1 MSLRGYSRSGPLE
14 RRAGEWWRHL
24 RSRAASLP
32 GVARLDALLEPLRWP
47 ERWRAWNRGPLATLA
62 PAERVMAIAIAMS
75 VLLHAVLLVIHFQFP
90 DAKRLIANQP
100 LEVVLVNS
108 RSSQK
113 PVTPDALAQ
122 ANLDGGGNTD
132 ENRRAKTPLPVMP
145 KNAPSS
151 DLQQAQRRVQE
162 LEALQ
167 RQLLTQTL
175 PRAPEVTEAP
185 ATQPAPEVKSPMR
198 GIDLRNQALNIPRLE
213 AQIARN
219 VDEYNKRPRKN
230 FVGAR
235 ASEYRFAQYTDA
247 WREKVERIGNIN
259 YPQEARGKLYGS
271 LILEVSVRAD
281 GDIESVYVLK
291 SSGQT
296 ILDRAAERI
305 VRMAAPYAP
314 FPPDLRRDTDILV
327 ITRTW
332 HFAQGDRMFGE

>member
-1 MSLRGYSRSGPLE
+1 MSLRGYSRGGPLE
-14 RRAGEWWRHL
+14 RRAGEWLRHL
-24 RSRAASLP
+24 RSRAASMP
-32 GVARLDALLEPLRWP
+32 GISRLDSLLEPLRWP

-62 PAERVMAIAIAMS
+62 PAERVMAMAIAIS
-75 VLLHAVLLVIHFQFP
+75 VLLHAVLLAIQFQFP

-108 RSSQK
+108 RSRQK

-145 KNAPSS
+145 KNAPGS

-185 ATQPAPEVKSPMR
+185 AAQPAPEVKSPTR
-198 GIDLRNQALNIPRLE
+198 GADLATRSLAIARLE
-213 AQIARN
+213 AQVSRS

-235 ASEYRFAQYTDA
+235 ASEYRFAQYVDD
-247 WREKVERIGNIN
+247 WRMKVERIGNIN
-259 YPQEARGKLYGS
+259 YPDGARGKVYGS
-271 LILEVSVRAD
+271 LILEVGVRAD
-281 GDIESVYVLK
+281 GDIDSVYVLK
-291 SSGQT
+291 SSGHA

-305 VRMAAPYAP
+305 VRMSAPFAP
-314 FPPDLRRDTDILV
+314 FPADLRRDTDILV

-332 HFAQGDRMFGE
+332 HFAQGDRLFGE